1 MRIVFAAFF
10 WDRSR
15 RKLKLKEKKKKKKK
29 RRKKGIEFITE
40 GRMRGR
46 IDFLCQPS
54 EVF

>member
-15 RKLKLKEKKKKKKK
+15 RKLKLKEKKKKK
-29 RRKKGIEFITE
+29 GIEFITE
-40 GRMRGR
+40 GRMRGC